1 MPVAMVLDVIFVLVG
16 AIALVFAADQLV
28 SSSGALAARL
38 GVSPVVIGAVIIGFG
53 SSLPE
58 MLVSLAALDQPNG
71 LDLALGNV
79 IGSNIAN
86 VGLVLGFSV
95 LLFPFV
101 GPSTVIRREGF
112 LMMGSLVLMSVFLWD
127 LVLLQWEAI
136 VLLAALVGVGF
147 AVVRWSREES
157 SPPAQTTETQRRPAR
172 LGLYAALSLI
182 GLAVAARVMVI
193 GAEGLAI
200 EFGLSEGLVGLTILA
215 LGTSLPELGTV
226 IASARRGRNDLVLGN
241 VLGSN
246 LFNSLGVAGV
256 SGVLG
261 AGAVATDFRADLV
274 VMIAIAA
281 FAGVAA
287 ISGDRFRRAEG
298 ALMLSAYPA
307 AIWVAL

>member
-1 MPVAMVLDVIFVLVG
+1 MLLDALLVVVG
-16 AIALVFAADQLV
+16 ATALVFAADRLV
-28 SSSGALAARL
+28 SNTGTLAESL
-38 GVSPVVIGAVIIGFG
+38 GISPVVIGAVVIGFG

-71 LDLALGNV
+71 LDLAIGNV

-95 LLFPFV
+95 LFFPFA
-101 GPSTVIRREGF
+101 GQSSVIRREGF
-112 LMMGSLVLMSVFLWD
+112 LMLGSLLLVSVFLWD
-127 LVLLQWEAI
+127 QMLLWWEAS
-136 VLLAALVGVGF
+136 VLLAALVGAGIT
-147 AVVRWSREES
+147 VVRWSKEAP
-157 SPPAQTTETQRRPAR
+157 SPPVAQSPQGVRRPA
-172 LGLYAALSLI
+172 LYAIMALVAV
-182 GLAVAARVMVI
+182 AVAARIMVL
-193 GAEGLAI
+193 GAEGIAL

-215 LGTSLPELGTV
+215 LGTSLPELGAV

-246 LFNSLGVAGV
+246 LFNSLGVAGM
-256 SGVLG
+256 SGIIG
-261 AGAVATDFRADLV
+261 AGALATNFRADLV

-287 ISGDRFRRAEG
+287 ISGDRLQRAEG